1 MHTLTIHIQTDACAS
16 AVYENLSR
24 HVHSCAFSEASVFL
38 CAAVHICVPSQSCA
52 EEPCPLIKSDEWLKI
67 VSPTPLS
74 LSEGFYL
81 ILQGIL
87 QCDVASA
94 LLS

>member
-1 MHTLTIHIQTDACAS
+1 MRTNVGMF
-16 AVYENLSR
+16 AVVC
-24 HVHSCAFSEASVFL
+24 VHAQLGV
-38 CAAVHICVPSQSCA
+38 CVPSQTSA

-74 LSEGFYL
+74 LSKGFYL
-81 ILQGIL
+81 TLQGIL
-87 QCDVASA
+87 QCDVASV